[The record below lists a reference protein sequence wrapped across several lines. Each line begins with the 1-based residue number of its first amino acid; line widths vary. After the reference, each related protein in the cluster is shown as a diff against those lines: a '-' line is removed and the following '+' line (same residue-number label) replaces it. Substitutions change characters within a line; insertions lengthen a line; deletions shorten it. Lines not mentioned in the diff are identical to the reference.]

1 MVLLFE
7 IPFDELKG
15 IPLTLWSK
23 PVDDFDHCG
32 LVFNVIGSV
41 KDFHE
46 ENVSFGFFLIFHFN
60 LIFDLYD
67 RRHWF

>member
-7 IPFDELKG
+7 IPFDELKA
-15 IPLTLWSK
+15 IASTLWSK
-23 PVDDFDHCG
+23 PVDGFDHCG

-46 ENVSFGFFLIFHFN
+46 ENVRYFLIF
-60 LIFDLYD
+60 I
-67 RRHWF
+67 